1 MSTSVRSLDRLQA
14 FVEKHQAEDVEEAT
28 QLFSSTPII
37 REIGR
42 ALSCFAHVLFA
53 LSACGTPGDPD
64 NLVDEAVNLT
74 NTLAVT
80 LYLIGY
86 RAGKAEGDDSV

>member
-1 MSTSVRSLDRLQA
+1 MSTSVRSLDRLQI
-14 FVEKHQAEDVEEAT
+14 FVEKHQAEGVEEAT
-28 QLFSSTPII
+28 RLYNSTPVI

-42 ALSCFAHVLFA
+42 ALSRFAHVLSV
-53 LSACGTPGDPD
+53 LLECETPGDPD
-64 NLVDEAVNLT
+64 SLVDEAVNLT

-86 RAGKAEGDDSV
+86 REGEKSHG